1 MNLENYSQI
10 KNDCYCRQRNEF
22 TENIKHLESNNID
35 FIITYRTKA
44 SSKKFKEYL
53 LDETDYQKINNT
65 LSYKERF
72 MTVSQDRKNPIVYKR
87 KQIVTL
93 SKKRKELDK
102 LNREILIN
110 NFVKMQDSKGY
121 VSEKQMVGYKK
132 MKFFK
137 QLKKRL
143 MFLIQKKLK
152 KIKNMMVFML
162 TRLH

>member
-1 MNLENYSQI
+1 
-10 KNDCYCRQRNEF
+10 
-22 TENIKHLESNNID
+22 
-35 FIITYRTKA
+35 
-44 SSKKFKEYL
+44 
-53 LDETDYQKINNT
+53 
-65 LSYKERF
+65 